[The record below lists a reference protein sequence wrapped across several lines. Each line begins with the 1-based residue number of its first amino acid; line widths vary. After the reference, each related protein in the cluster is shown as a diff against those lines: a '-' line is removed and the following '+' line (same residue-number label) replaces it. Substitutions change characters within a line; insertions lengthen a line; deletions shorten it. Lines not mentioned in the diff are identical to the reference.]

1 MRPRIRIVGGAVL
14 MGMACGPY
22 VFADTDASAI
32 RPVRGLV
39 ITSTARATLVSTQAA
54 GTHGYNDLDQENW
67 TSVQSVSPQDIDYQ
81 WRAAAPTNQKA
92 DADARKFIVMRTVRR
107 ADIEQSTRMTL
118 LTSTTDPAM
127 YAGQTFA
134 ETSTKTLAL
143 LKSGAEV
150 PFVLGVNDAITG
162 ALSGL
167 AQAGAAV
174 AGGAGGAGGPLGN
187 VGSAMMMLSSGR
199 TYYRGALHRVESAP
213 VTVSVL
219 VNGVR
224 TSLPAIHAAGN
235 FTFGSKPSY
244 HADFWWLDNAP
255 YPLTLKYVFGPINS
269 LVTRIDLPLES
280 SDTPEGS
287 ASGNAA
293 NSSSAAPSGLSKLSA
308 QLDKSCH
315 AEVSGIYFNTGSA
328 QILEESRPTLTA
340 VAKLIKQSKVAV
352 LTIEGHTDNIGT
364 AQYNQDL
371 SEKRAAA
378 VRQSLVADFG
388 VPAARLT
395 AKGYGLTRP
404 VETNATPEGRA
415 HNRRV
420 ELSRPC
426 GAKS

>member
-1 MRPRIRIVGGAVL
+1 MRLTVRILRGAAL
-14 MGMACGPY
+14 MGLACGPY
-22 VFADTDASAI
+22 ALADTDASAI
-32 RPVRGLV
+32 RPVQGLV
-39 ITSTARATLVSTQAA
+39 ITSTARATLVTAQAT

-67 TSVQSVSPQDIDYQ
+67 TSVQMVTPQDIGYQ
-81 WRAAAPTNQKA
+81 WRASAPANQQA
-92 DADARKFIVMRTVRR
+92 DAEARKFIVQRTVRR

-118 LTSTTDPAM
+118 LESSVDPVM

-134 ETSTKTLAL
+134 ETSTKTLTS
-143 LKSGAEV
+143 LKSGADV
-150 PFVLGVNDAITG
+150 PFVLGVNDSADG
-162 ALSGL
+162 ALGAISQLG
-167 AQAGAAV
+167 AGT
-174 AGGAGGAGGPLGN
+174 AGGALGGNLGAGL
-187 VGSAMMMLSSGR
+187 AMLNMVR
-199 TYYRGALHRVESAP
+199 NYYRGVLHRVESGP

-224 TSLPAIHAAGN
+224 TNLPAIHAAGT
-235 FTFGSKPSY
+235 FTFGSKPPY
-244 HADFWWLDNAP
+244 HAEFWWLDNAA
-255 YPLTLKYVFGPINS
+255 YPLTLKWVFGPIYS

-280 SDTPEGS
+280 SPSDLP
-287 ASGNAA
+287 ASSGKA
-293 NSSSAAPSGLSKLSA
+293 SAAPSGISKLSA
-308 QLDKSCH
+308 QLDKDCH

-328 QILEESRPTLTA
+328 QILDESRPTLAA

-352 LTIEGHTDNIGT
+352 LTIEGHTDNVGT

-404 VETNATPEGRA
+404 VETNTTPEGRA

-426 GAKS
+426 GAKP